1 MLLRYSNN
9 PNMIHVTRWLL
20 VALLA
25 LPWYLSSPSNASEG
39 SLRISIVPPGLYEIT
54 SGTNAWQVYLDG
66 VIEPGAD
73 KRVERELSRI
83 SDSVIEVYLNSPGGD
98 FLTGIQMGRLFRA
111 KSAWTHISR
120 QGTGAMSDPGECYSA
135 CAMAYLGGYYR
146 FGTKGS
152 KYGVHRTWK
161 DSASTE
167 SDLDMGQIISAAASA
182 YIREMGADGGL
193 LDLIVSAGK
202 NELYL
207 LNEAEQ
213 KTLRVTNEGR
223 APAEWSLQLNQ
234 GLYYLRGVQDTM
246 YGQGK
251 FLLYCTE
258 QGLAVHS
265 IYEAG
270 PAKSPSIANV
280 EWFHSLLIDSRTVP
294 LGKPSRI
301 KDDHGFL
308 NAMFVLSPEQ
318 IKQTSLARESIGH
331 AMQVSREAPTF
342 VGYRVDFNV
351 DTSNKL
357 REFISTCPS
366 KR

>member
-1 MLLRYSNN
+1 MVLGVRVWSVLFLTIAALKPGLL
-9 PNMIHVTRWLL
+9 H
-20 VALLA
+20 A
-25 LPWYLSSPSNASEG
+25 SSE
-39 SLRISIVPPGLYEIT
+39 SLQISLEPPGPYEIAT
-54 SGTNAWQVYLDG
+54 EANNWTVYLNG
-66 VIEPGAD
+66 VIERGAD
-73 KRVERELSRI
+73 SRVAKELSRI
-83 SDSVIEVYLNSPGGD
+83 PNSPFDVYLNSPGGD
-98 FLTGIQMGRLFRA
+98 FLTGIKLGRLLRTKA
-111 KSAWTHISR
+111 AWTHIGR
-120 QGTGAMSDPGECYSA
+120 QTHGKSLSEPGECYSA

-146 FGTKGS
+146 FGTTGS

-161 DSASTE
+161 DSASSSE
-167 SDLDMGQIISAAASA
+167 DLDMGQIISAAASA

-207 LNEAEQ
+207 LNKAEQ
-213 KTLRVTNEGR
+213 KALRVTNEGR
-223 APAEWSLQLNQ
+223 APAEWSLQLSQ

-270 PAKSPSIANV
+270 LAKSQSIANG
-280 EWFHSLLIDSRTVP
+280 EWFHSLLIDSRTAP

-301 KDDHGFL
+301 TDDHGFL

-318 IKQTSLARESIGH
+318 IKQTSLARESVGH
-331 AMQVSREAPTF
+331 AMQVSQEAPTF
-342 VGYRVDFNV
+342 VGYRVDFNI

-366 KR
+366 KK

>member
-1 MLLRYSNN
+1 
-9 PNMIHVTRWLL
+9 MIYVTRWLL
-20 VALLA
+20 VALLTS
-25 LPWYLSSPSNASEG
+25 PWYFSSLSIASEG
-39 SLRISIVPPGLYEIT
+39 TLRISVVPPGLYEIA
-54 SGTNAWQVYLDG
+54 SSSNEWNIYLDG
-66 VIEPGAD
+66 VIEPGAE

-83 SDSVIEVYLNSPGGD
+83 SDSVIQVHLNSPGGD
-98 FLTGIQMGRLFRA
+98 FLTGIRLGRLFRE
-111 KSAWTHISR
+111 KSAWTNISR
-120 QGTGAMSDPGECYSA
+120 QGSSAMPNPGECYSA

-146 FGTKGS
+146 FVTKGS

-161 DSASTE
+161 NSASTE

-202 NELYL
+202 NELYF

-213 KTLRVTNEGR
+213 KKLRVTNGGR
-223 APAEWSLQLNQ
+223 APAEWSLQLSQ

-251 FLLYCTE
+251 FLLYCTK

-270 PAKSPSIANV
+270 SAKSSSIANG

-301 KDDHGFL
+301 KDNHGFL
-308 NAMFVLSPEQ
+308 NASFLLSPQQ
-318 IKQTSLARESIGH
+318 IKKISLARESIGH
-331 AMQVSREAPTF
+331 AMQVTREAPTF
-342 VGYRVDFNV
+342 VGYRVDLNV

-357 REFISTCPS
+357 RDFISTCPS
-366 KR
+366 KN